1 MTNYE
6 NVLKNLTAYR
16 KTSGLTQNEL
26 ASKIGISQ
34 EMYSYIE
41 NGRVIISGELL
52 LKLSALGLDIDM
64 LIAGK
69 TYDYN
74 ALDLKTAI
82 NHTALG
88 TLPTAAEKDFILKL
102 LAEIILNHFR
112 KNTSP
117 MTDNILLLE
126 ALCLSWDNFSM
137 LRFVRSKLNLNQADM
152 AELLGLGIKKYRAL
166 ERENIYPDAEML
178 IFLYRLSG
186 YQPSLF
192 MNLSSRKLKIISSTW
207 ENLSPERK
215 DAFAECLTALN
226 KCIAVKMQ

>member
-16 KTSGLTQNEL
+16 KTSGLTQNEF

-41 NGRVIISGELL
+41 NGKVIISGELL
-52 LKLSALGLDIDM
+52 LKLSDLGLDIDM

-74 ALDLKTAI
+74 ALDLETAI
-82 NHTALG
+82 NLTALG

-102 LAEIILNHFR
+102 LAEIMLNHFR

-117 MTDNILLLE
+117 MTDNILLL
-126 ALCLSWDNFSM
+126 
-137 LRFVRSKLNLNQADM
+137 
-152 AELLGLGIKKYRAL
+152 
-166 ERENIYPDAEML
+166 
-178 IFLYRLSG
+178 
-186 YQPSLF
+186 
-192 MNLSSRKLKIISSTW
+192 
-207 ENLSPERK
+207 
-215 DAFAECLTALN
+215 
-226 KCIAVKMQ
+226 